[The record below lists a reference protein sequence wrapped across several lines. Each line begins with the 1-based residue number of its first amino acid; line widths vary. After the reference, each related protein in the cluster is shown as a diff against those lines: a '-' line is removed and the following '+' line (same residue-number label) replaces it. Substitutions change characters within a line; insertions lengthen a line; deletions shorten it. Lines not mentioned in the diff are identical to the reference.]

1 VADGPRFQDK
11 QHADYQSKNPAMK
24 VSTAVARRRSKKR
37 LFREAKGR
45 VGGRRKL
52 LRTVKE
58 GVIRGRVYAFRDR
71 RNRKREFRALWITR
85 LTAAC
90 RARGLRYSVF
100 MHGLSLAGLELNRK
114 TLSELAIREP
124 QVFDEIV
131 AVVRQALGETA
142 AA

>member
-1 VADGPRFQDK
+1 
-11 QHADYQSKNPAMK
+11 MK

-52 LRTVKE
+52 LRVVKE

-100 MHGLSLAGLELNRK
+100 IHGLSLAGLELNRK

-131 AVVRQALGETA
+131 EVVRQALGESA

>member
-1 VADGPRFQDK
+1 
-11 QHADYQSKNPAMK
+11 MK
-24 VSTAVARRRSKKR
+24 VSTSVARRRSKKR

-52 LRTVKE
+52 LRVVKE

-71 RNRKREFRALWITR
+71 RARKREFRALWITR

-131 AVVRQALGETA
+131 EVVRQALGEA
-142 AA
+142 AAA